1 MGVFSWLVLG
11 FLAGTIAGVATGNR
25 REGCITRIAV
35 GIVGALL
42 GGSLA
47 RAAGISDV
55 SFHRLTLRAVLIATA
70 GAALLLLV
78 LQAVGGGGGRRRPM
92 GRR

>member
-1 MGVFSWLVLG
+1 VFSWLVLG
-11 FLAGTIAGVATGNR
+11 FLAGSIAGIATGNR
-25 REGCITRIAV
+25 REGCLAKIAV
-35 GIVGALL
+35 GIVGALV

-55 SFHRLTLRAVLIATA
+55 SFRELTLRSVLIATV

-78 LQAVGGGGGRRRPM
+78 LQAVTAGGGR
-92 GRR
+92 GRGRGWGR